1 MSLSAIPRSEPDPVS
16 VNADSLVLANLVVHH
31 PETVAIARR
40 HLTEHGP
47 DALADLIRR
56 ALPIGLLALTT
67 GAAATDTAVIQRTLD
82 DFARNVDDRSTAA
95 LAGLNQTLDRL
106 RDGENTVAKA
116 AQDALGRLPA
126 QLESVLSGEAAN
138 VRTAVAEAARA
149 VQDAGTAE
157 VRAALTQHAES
168 VRNALSLDREGPV
181 HTLRTDLLAELNN
194 TRRELTSEISVMR
207 GLLTAAQ
214 ATSAASAKNSRAIG
228 ADWEE
233 RAMGLVAEVCSSAGD
248 QFTAVGAH
256 RGVNGT
262 TRRTGDGLV
271 TLSPAITGHGRASV
285 HIVVEA
291 KKRSRPMSAQALKA
305 EAINAREV
313 RGAAGCLILVP
324 SVEEVP
330 GGGRFARVDDLSFV
344 VAADDLET
352 LSLVYLTTRELV
364 ALVAVRQHGAD
375 DVDVAKIQA
384 QLQHALS
391 LLSEFD
397 EVGRLAGAAKK
408 NLENLLLAGSR
419 VRTKLHDA
427 LTAGLDTLH
436 P

>member
-1 MSLSAIPRSEPDPVS
+1 VSLSTIPRSEPDPVS
-16 VNADSLVLANLVVHH
+16 VTADSLVLANLVVHH

-40 HLTEHGP
+40 QLTEHGP

-56 ALPIGLLALTT
+56 SLPVGLLALTT

-82 DFARNVDDRSTAA
+82 AFAQNVDDRSSAA
-95 LAGLNQTLDRL
+95 LAGLSQTLDRL
-106 RDGENTVAKA
+106 RDGEQAVAQA
-116 AQDALGRLPA
+116 AHEALSRIPA
-126 QLESVLSGEAAN
+126 QLETVLSGEAAN

-168 VRNALSLDREGPV
+168 VRNALSLDRAGPV
-181 HTLRTDLLAELNN
+181 STLRTDLLTELNN
-194 TRRELTSEISVMR
+194 TRRELTEQMSVMR

-214 ATSAASAKNSRAIG
+214 ATTKASAKNSRAIG

-233 RAMGLVAEVCSSAGD
+233 HAMSLIAEVCASAGD

-262 TRRTGDGLV
+262 TRRSGDGLA
-271 TLSPAITGHGRASV
+271 TLSPAITGHGRPPV
-285 HIVVEA
+285 HLVLEA
-291 KKRSRPMSAQALKA
+291 KLRSRALSAQALKA
-305 EAINAREV
+305 EAISAREV

-324 SVEEVP
+324 TAAEVP

-344 VAADDLET
+344 VAADDIDT

-364 ALVAVRQHGAD
+364 ALVAVRQHGAA

-384 QLQHALS
+384 QLQHALT

-408 NLENLLLAGSR
+408 NLENLLVAGSR
-419 VRTKLHDA
+419 VRTRLHDA
-427 LTAGLDTLH
+427 LTAGLEGLH

>member
-1 MSLSAIPRSEPDPVS
+1 MSLSALPTPEHDLVD
-16 VNADSLVLANLVVHH
+16 VTADSLVLTNLVVHH

-40 HLTEHGP
+40 QLTEHGP

-56 ALPIGLLALTT
+56 AVPVGLLALTT

-82 DFARNVDDRSTAA
+82 DFARNVDDRSAAA

-106 RDGENTVAKA
+106 RDGEQAVAKA
-116 AQDALGRLPA
+116 AQDALSRLPA
-126 QLESVLSGEAAN
+126 QLESVLSAEAGN
-138 VRTAVAEAARA
+138 VRAAVAEAARA
-149 VQDAGTAE
+149 VQDTGTAE
-157 VRAALTQHAES
+157 VRAALTQHSES

-181 HTLRTDLLAELNN
+181 QSLRSDILAELNG
-194 TRRELTSEISVMR
+194 TRRELSEQMTTVR

-214 ATSAASAKNSRAIG
+214 ATTKASAKNSRAIG

-233 RAMGLVAEVCSSAGD
+233 HAMGLIADVCAAAGD
-248 QFTAVGAH
+248 QFTAVGAQ
-256 RGVNGT
+256 RGVNAT

-271 TLSPAITGHGRASV
+271 TLSPAITGHGRTSV
-285 HIVVEA
+285 HVVVEA

-305 EAINAREV
+305 EAITAREV

-324 SVEEVP
+324 TPAEVP
-330 GGGRFARVDDLSFV
+330 GGGRFVRVDDLSFV
-344 VAADDLET
+344 VAADDPDT

-364 ALVAVRQHGAD
+364 ALVTVRQHGD
-375 DVDVAKIQA
+375 DGVDVAKAQA
-384 QLQHALS
+384 QLQHALT

-397 EVGRLAGAAKK
+397 DVGRLAGAAKK
-408 NLENLLLAGSR
+408 NLESLLLTGAR
-419 VRTKLHDA
+419 VRTRLHEA
-427 LTAGLDTLH
+427 LTAGLQTLH

>member
-1 MSLSAIPRSEPDPVS
+1 MTISAIPRSEPDPVI
-16 VNADSLVLANLVVHH
+16 VTADSLVLTNLVVHH
-31 PETVAIARR
+31 TETVAIARR
-40 HLTEHGP
+40 HLTKNGP

-56 ALPIGLLALTT
+56 ALPVGLLALTT
-67 GAAATDTAVIQRTLD
+67 GAAATDTAVMQRTLD
-82 DFARNVDDRSTAA
+82 DFARNVDNRSTAA

-106 RDGENTVAKA
+106 RDGEQAVAKA
-116 AQDALGRLPA
+116 AQEALSRLPA
-126 QLESVLSGEAAN
+126 QLESVLSGEATN
-138 VRTAVAEAARA
+138 VRMAVAEAARA
-149 VQDAGTAE
+149 VQDTGTRE
-157 VRAALTQHAES
+157 VRAALSQHAES
-168 VRNALSLDREGPV
+168 VRNAVSLDREGPV
-181 HTLRTDLLAELNN
+181 HTLRTDLLTELNS
-194 TRRELTSEISVMR
+194 TRRELTEQLSVMR

-214 ATSAASAKNSRAIG
+214 ATTAASAKNSRAIG

-233 RAMGLVAEVCSSAGD
+233 LAMGLIAEVCASAGD
-248 QFTAVGAH
+248 QFTAVGAE

-262 TRRTGDGLV
+262 TRRTGDGLA
-271 TLSPAITGHGRASV
+271 TLSRAITGHGRTPV
-285 HIVVEA
+285 HIVLEA

-305 EAINAREV
+305 EAISAREV

-375 DVDVAKIQA
+375 DVDMAKIEA

-391 LLSEFD
+391 LLGEFD

-408 NLENLLLAGSR
+408 NLENLLLAGAR
-419 VRTKLHDA
+419 VRKSLHDT

>member
-1 MSLSAIPRSEPDPVS
+1 MSLSALPTPEHDLVD
-16 VNADSLVLANLVVHH
+16 VTADSLVLTNLVVPH

-40 HLTEHGP
+40 QLTEHGP

-56 ALPIGLLALTT
+56 AVPVGLLALTT

-82 DFARNVDDRSTAA
+82 DFARNVDDRSAAA

-106 RDGENTVAKA
+106 RDGEQAVAKA
-116 AQDALGRLPA
+116 AQDALSRLPA
-126 QLESVLSGEAAN
+126 QLESVLSAEAGN
-138 VRTAVAEAARA
+138 VRAAVAEAARA
-149 VQDAGTAE
+149 VQDTGTAE
-157 VRAALTQHAES
+157 VRAALTQHSES

-181 HTLRTDLLAELNN
+181 QSLRSDILAELNG
-194 TRRELTSEISVMR
+194 TRRELSEQMTTVR

-214 ATSAASAKNSRAIG
+214 ATTKASAKNSRAIG

-233 RAMGLVAEVCSSAGD
+233 HAMGLIADVCAAAGD
-248 QFTAVGAH
+248 QFTAVGAQ
-256 RGVNGT
+256 RGVNAT

-271 TLSPAITGHGRASV
+271 TLSPAITGHGRTSV
-285 HIVVEA
+285 HVVVEA
-291 KKRSRPMSAQALKA
+291 KKRSRPMTAQALKA
-305 EAINAREV
+305 EAITAREV

-324 SVEEVP
+324 TPAEVP

-344 VAADDLET
+344 VAADDPDT

-364 ALVAVRQHGAD
+364 ALVTVRQHGD
-375 DVDVAKIQA
+375 DGVDIAKAQA
-384 QLQHALS
+384 QLQHALT

-397 EVGRLAGAAKK
+397 DVGRLAGAAKK
-408 NLENLLLAGSR
+408 NLESLLLTGAR
-419 VRTKLHDA
+419 VRTRLHDA
-427 LTAGLDTLH
+427 LTAGLATLH